1 MVMGALAGYP
11 RTAALSAEVTIED
24 HDVGHP
30 FALCRSA
37 RGTAS
42 CTSPVDAGG
51 KNALAAPLPACSWTI
66 AHSAG
71 ACCVRISAKKDQRD
85 RPTGEHQPR
94 AGSGMGCREHSGCD
108 GDRRDPIATRAH
120 RLREVKA
127 PWPTWPVGILAT
139 PVSPSPLWRMPWAFA
154 LLDIAGVAS
163 EVWVEDTTT
172 AQPVSMS
179 RQSPGRFR
187 EEEIAASAMTH
198 SSSSGTS
205 FMRRNRPLPS
215 RLESASASRRHTR
228 DW

>member
-1 MVMGALAGYP
+1 M
-11 RTAALSAEVTIED
+11 
-24 HDVGHP
+24 
-30 FALCRSA
+30 
-37 RGTAS
+37 
-42 CTSPVDAGG
+42 
-51 KNALAAPLPACSWTI
+51 
-66 AHSAG
+66 
-71 ACCVRISAKKDQRD
+71 
-85 RPTGEHQPR
+85 R
-94 AGSGMGCREHSGCD
+94 AGRTHSPHRYPPAAGPSPTAPGHAVSGSAQKKTSGTVRPASTNPEPAAVWVVASTAD
-108 GDRRDPIATRAH
+108 ATAIATRAH